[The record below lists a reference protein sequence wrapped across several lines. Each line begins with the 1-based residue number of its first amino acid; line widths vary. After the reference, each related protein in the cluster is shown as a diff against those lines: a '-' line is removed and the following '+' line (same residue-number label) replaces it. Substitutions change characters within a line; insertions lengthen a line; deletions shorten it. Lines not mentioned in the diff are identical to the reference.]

1 MEILIFLFRGEL
13 ALKQDG
19 NNGQRRTTVFLK
31 SEATGTRGNVVTKIS
46 IYGCL

>member
-19 NNGQRRTTVFLK
+19 NNGQKRTTVFFR
-31 SEATGTRGNVVTKIS
+31 SEATRTRGNVTKIS